1 MSEHLRRLSW
11 PAWLCTAEGPAI
23 YPQRIGG
30 SAVVAL
36 GALVEVCLDIAT
48 KHRVTLLPHQCSV
61 GVEVGILDAAPGRGT
76 YVQLDTWVL

>member
-30 SAVVAL
+30 SAVVT
-36 GALVEVCLDIAT
+36 LVEVRLDIVVWI
-48 KHRVTLLPHQCSV
+48 R
-61 GVEVGILDAAPGRGT
+61 
-76 YVQLDTWVL
+76 